1 MMSEAGRRLG
11 GLAGSL
17 LLVAIAGCDSSTRLP
32 ADPAGRLDSAGI
44 TIIADTAPVWAAGHG
59 WMVGESALVDIGAVE
74 APQTALRLSD
84 GRIVIADA
92 REVGL
97 RYFATDG
104 RELYRVGGAADGPGE
119 IRSLY
124 HLDLGRGDTLVAF
137 DLAQGKGVLFDANGA
152 YAGAFLLTRA
162 LTPTGSNGFLPKGL
176 APDGRYLLQRDE
188 APFPFPGE
196 PGTLHTDSTRLFWFT
211 RAGSLGDSSARLVA
225 GELFGFALTGARGDR
240 IVAPL
245 ARPLAPALHVATGP
259 DRVWLGTGATWEV
272 QGLGRTG
279 QVERII
285 RLPLPIASLT
295 PALRDTFIRRYRDQV
310 RRSGGNALQQQ
321 FAAGIATAPF
331 SERFPAYGDILAG
344 QDSTLWLLHI
354 GLTAEGPSTWTVI
367 DPAGRWLGEVTLP
380 ANFRPTAV
388 GHGWVLGIQ
397 GDANDRARVRVYPLV
412 ER

>member
-1 MMSEAGRRLG
+1 MRFA
-11 GLAGSL
+11 L
-17 LLVAIAGCDSSTRLP
+17 LCTVGVIAAACDPPIRPSAHPS
-32 ADPAGRLDSAGI
+32 GDSAGI
-44 TIIADTAPVWAAGHG
+44 TIIADTAPVWTTGHG
-59 WMVGESALVDIGAVE
+59 WMVGESALVDIQTVE

-92 REVGL
+92 RDVGL
-97 RYFATDG
+97 RYFAPNG
-104 RELYRVGGAADGPGE
+104 RELYRVAGAGDGPGE

-124 HLDLGRGDTLVAF
+124 HLDLGRGDTVVAF
-137 DLAQGKGVLFDANGA
+137 DLTQGKGVLFDGNGA
-152 YAGAFLLTRA
+152 YAGAFLVSNA
-162 LTPTGSNGFLPKGL
+162 LTPEGSHGFLPKGL
-176 APDGRYLLQRDE
+176 APDGRYILQRDE
-188 APFPFPGE
+188 APFPFPGA
-196 PGTLHTDSTRLFWFT
+196 PGSLHTDSTKLFWLT
-211 RAGSLGDSSARLVA
+211 HAGTLADSSARLVA
-225 GELFGFALTGARGDR
+225 GELFGFALADGNGKQV
-240 IVAPL
+240 VAPL
-245 ARPLAPALHVATGP
+245 ARPLAPALRVVSGP

-285 RLPLPIASLT
+285 RLPLPINPLT

-331 SERFPAYGDILAG
+331 ADRFPAYGDILAG

-354 GLTAEGPSTWTVI
+354 GLTAEGPSIWTVI

-380 ANFRPTAV
+380 AKFRPTAV